1 MKIRRVIDGKRREI
15 TLTQKELDAAFAE
28 GQENRDIEK
37 CREILDRAIK
47 KVTRP
52 DMHVNIDDIYF
63 TVEECEA
70 LIRDTKTLREI
81 SRIRR
86 KNEKLDKAIV
96 VETNPVFVTL
106 IRAAL
111 TKTGPF
117 WTKNC
122 R

>member
-52 DMHVNIDDIYF
+52 DMDVNIDDIYF

-86 KNEKLDKAIV
+86 KNEKLDQAIV

-106 IRAAL
+106 ILAAL
-111 TKTGPF
+111 THTGPF
-117 WTKNC
+117 WTKN
-122 R
+122 